1 MPKNLS
7 AWLDLVICLVVMAA
21 LIAVLYMYN
30 PSLASMAAILWLS
43 LAVFA
48 RERCAYRQKKLTRYA
63 DTVIGS
69 VGEMV
74 VYATEKIPHGILMIN
89 KEGRIEW
96 TNDSITDFLD
106 KKPEMDTDI
115 NVIWPDLNIEEIWG
129 EEGEFVFPAGS
140 RFFRVR
146 HRMVKDD
153 LMALYIR
160 DVTRFEELKTEYKN
174 NRAVVLSLQ
183 IDNFDEVTQGLTE
196 TEHANLLM
204 AVRKALDEWLLGLG
218 GLIRRVRED
227 LYMVLLTRSALD
239 KAIAEKFEIMDKI
252 RQIEGANGLPV
263 TISAGGAIAGEED
276 RADMAALDEEAKA
289 KLDLALGRGGDQV
302 AIMINGKTQ
311 FFGGRAKAVE
321 RHTRVKA
328 RVVALACREIM
339 EAADVIYVMG
349 HVREDFDAFGAAMG
363 VARMARH
370 LKKEVHIILS
380 NQTTAIA
387 KAVAMFEEKEE
398 YKDLFIRAD
407 EVDNII
413 ALSPVLFIVDVHV
426 PNIFAVPNIAQKI
439 PKIVVID
446 HHRRSE
452 NFVKNPLLVYLEPSA
467 SSSSEL
473 VTELILYFSEHM
485 KLGKLEATALYSGI
499 VVDTKNFAVQ
509 TGVRTFEAAAYLRRA
524 GADPVSVR
532 QMFKQDYDAT
542 IALAAIMAR
551 AKYNEGG
558 LIVSVAPE
566 FLPNMQVL
574 AAQAADALLTIE
586 NVSASIVIFP
596 LKNAVGISARSTGD
610 LNVQVIMEHFGG
622 GGHQNVAAAQI
633 EGGDIEQ
640 IEKEVVD
647 FTKGILNGTKE

>member
-115 NVIWPDLNIEEIWG
+115 SLIWPDLNIEEIWG
-129 EEGEFVFPAGS
+129 EEGELVFPAGS

>member
-7 AWLDLVICLVVMAA
+7 AWLDLLICLVVMAA
-21 LIAVLYMYN
+21 LVAVIYMYN

-48 RERCAYRQKKLTRYA
+48 KERCAYRKRKLTRYA

-69 VGEMV
+69 VGEMM
-74 VYATEKIPHGILMIN
+74 VYATEKIPNGILMIN

-106 KKPEMDTDI
+106 KKPEIDTDI
-115 NVIWPDLNIEEIWG
+115 NVIWPDLNVEEIWD
-129 EEGEFVFPAGS
+129 EEGELVFHTGS
-140 RFFRVR
+140 KFFRIR

-196 TEHANLLM
+196 TELANLLM
-204 AVRKALDEWLLGLG
+204 AVRQALDEWLLNLG

-227 LYMVLLTRSALD
+227 LYMVLLTRASLD

-263 TISAGGAIAGEED
+263 TISAGGAIAGEEN
-276 RADMAALDEEAKA
+276 RVDMAALDEEARA

-339 EAADVIYVMG
+339 EAADVVYVMG

-380 NQTTAIA
+380 NQTNAIA

-398 YKDLFIRAD
+398 YKGLFISSD

-426 PNIFAVPNIAQKI
+426 PNIFAAPNIVQKI

-473 VTELILYFSEHM
+473 VTELIIYFSEHM

-524 GADPVSVR
+524 GADPVTVR
-532 QMFKQDYDAT
+532 QMFKQDYDAI
-542 IALAAIMAR
+542 IALSAIMAR
-551 AKYNEGG
+551 AKYYEGG
-558 LIVSVAPE
+558 LIVSTAPKY
-566 FLPNMQVL
+566 LPNMQVL

-586 NVSASIVIFP
+586 NVTASIVIFP

-610 LNVQVIMEHFGG
+610 INVQVIMEHFGG

-633 EGGDIEQ
+633 EDGDIEQ

-647 FTKGILNGTKE
+647 FTKDILNGTKE

>member
-21 LIAVLYMYN
+21 LVAVIYMYN

-43 LAVFA
+43 LVVFA
-48 RERCAYRQKKLTRYA
+48 WERCVYRRKKLERYA

-69 VGEMV
+69 VGEMM

-89 KEGRIEW
+89 KDGRIEW

-106 KKPEMDTDI
+106 KKPETDTDI
-115 NVIWPDLNIEEIWG
+115 NLIWPDLNVEEIWG
-129 EEGEFVFPAGS
+129 EEGELVFHAGS
-140 RFFRVR
+140 RFFRIR

-196 TEHANLLM
+196 TELANLLM
-204 AVRKALDEWLLGLG
+204 AVRQTLDEWLAGLG

-227 LYMVLLTRSALD
+227 SYVVFLTRAALD

-263 TISAGGAIAGEED
+263 TISAGGAIAGEEN
-276 RADMAALDEEAKA
+276 RVDMAALDQESKA
-289 KLDLALGRGGDQV
+289 KLDLALGRGGDQI

-339 EAADVIYVMG
+339 ESADVIYIMG

-380 NQTTAIA
+380 NQTNAIA

-398 YKDLFIRAD
+398 YKDIFIRAD

-426 PNIFAVPNIAQKI
+426 PNIFAVQSVAQKI

-524 GADPVSVR
+524 GADPVTVR
-532 QMFKQDYDAT
+532 QMFKQDYDAL

-551 AKYNEGG
+551 AKYYKGG

-640 IEKEVVD
+640 IAKDVVE
-647 FTKGILNGTKE
+647 FTKNILNGKKE

>member
-339 EAADVIYVMG
+339 EGADVIYVMG

-647 FTKGILNGTKE
+647 FTKGILNGKKE

>member
-115 NVIWPDLNIEEIWG
+115 NIIWPDLNIEEIWG
-129 EEGEFVFPAGS
+129 EEGELVFPAGS

-647 FTKGILNGTKE
+647 FTKNILNGKKE